1 MRNMIIICLCLCH
14 GKESR
19 GRVILYNRF
28 KVKMSEQAL
37 HVFFERSQ
45 TILSEPESI
54 EPLELAQYFHAFL
67 NYGVHDHITSL
78 V

>member
-1 MRNMIIICLCLCH
+1 
-14 GKESR
+14 
-19 GRVILYNRF
+19 
-28 KVKMSEQAL
+28 MSEQAL